1 MKWSAQRSKNSYKYQ
16 TVLTGVWARSAALRH
31 VSPRSAL
38 CSLGSCHE
46 VVAEAKSNCDCF
58 PWRLLKESLSGN
70 SKTSMVATVSP
81 AASSVEETLST
92 LRYATQAR
100 MIVNAARVNEDVS
113 AKLIRGQQFPTDLK
127 IILQEFSLKYS
138 SQWWKYAV

>member
-1 MKWSAQRSKNSYKYQ
+1 MI
-16 TVLTGVWARSAALRH
+16 
-31 VSPRSAL
+31 
-38 CSLGSCHE
+38 
-46 VVAEAKSNCDCF
+46 
-58 PWRLLKESLSGN
+58 
-70 SKTSMVATVSP
+70 ATVSP

-138 SQWWKYAV
+138 FQWWKYAV